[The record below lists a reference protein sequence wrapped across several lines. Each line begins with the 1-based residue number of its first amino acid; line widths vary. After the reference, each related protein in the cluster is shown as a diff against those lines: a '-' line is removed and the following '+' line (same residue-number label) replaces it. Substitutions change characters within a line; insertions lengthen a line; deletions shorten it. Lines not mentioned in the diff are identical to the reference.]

1 MENFLNND
9 FIDPSAFSR
18 NDIPGIIRNIINL
31 MLILAPVVGVI
42 YLIFAGFKFI
52 TAGGDAD
59 KAREA
64 RNAVLQVIIGI
75 IIVFSTYA
83 VISFVLEKVLGV

>member
-1 MENFLNND
+1 MENFFNG
-9 FIDPSAFSR
+9 FIDPSAFSN
-18 NDIPGIIRNIINL
+18 NDVPGIVRNIINL
-31 MLILAPVVGVI
+31 MLVLAPVVGVI

-64 RNAVLQVIIGI
+64 RNAILQVIIGI

-83 VISFVLEKVLGV
+83 IISFVLDVIVGA